1 MSAKVEVISIWM
13 LSIIAFVTQN
23 DVVFTLTVI
32 GNIVWI
38 ARNLPGACKNI
49 KEYKNKVYARM
60 VKKTDE
66 N

>member
-1 MSAKVEVISIWM
+1 MSAKIEVLSIWM
-13 LSIIAFVTQN
+13 LSIVAYVTQN
-23 DVVFTLTVI
+23 NVIFMITVI

>member
-1 MSAKVEVISIWM
+1 MSAKIEVLSIWM
-13 LSIIAFVTQN
+13 LSIVAYVTQN
-23 DVVFTLTVI
+23 NVMFMITVI

>member
-49 KEYKNKVYARM
+49 KEYKNRIYARM

>member
-1 MSAKVEVISIWM
+1 MSAKIEFISIWV
-13 LSIIAFVTQN
+13 LSIVTFVTQN
-23 DVVFTLTVI
+23 NVMFALTVI

-60 VKKTDE
+60 VKKTDKD
-66 N
+66 